1 MAPPVLLSRCATCVP
16 HYTMSDYLY
25 RSLDCALG
33 VLTGFFAWY
42 LHETHPR
49 TALPEDQR
57 LLNLIKWKL
66 EKSRLAREERNRRL
80 EQEMGDL

>member
-1 MAPPVLLSRCATCVP
+1 MAPPVLLSR
-16 HYTMSDYLY
+16 
-25 RSLDCALG
+25 SLDCALG
-33 VLTGFFAWY
+33 VFTGFFAWY

-57 LLNLIKWKL
+57 LLNLVKWKL
-66 EKSRLAREERNRRL
+66 EKSRLAREERNRKL